1 MDKLLH
7 KTIVA
12 KKLMKNYLVQ
22 QTLQLLHATQV
33 IRLLLLT
40 KIEYF
45 KEMYFCHQYDLTK
58 IITRVGKA
66 SIN

>member
-45 KEMYFCHQYDLTK
+45 KEMYFCHQYD
-58 IITRVGKA
+58 
-66 SIN
+66 